1 MKNVII
7 EKTEKGLEVTV
18 QGIKTGRKIDPNS
31 SRQLRLAEL
40 EAKRVN
46 GELRRGRPTN
56 SESVRQQRLNELET
70 KRANGTLKLGR
81 PVSSDSQRQQRL
93 AELEMKRAN
102 GTLKLGRPKKVKIES
117 VELVEIQA
125 AEGGIG

>member
-18 QGIKTGRKIDPNS
+18 QGIKTGRKIDPTS
-31 SRQLRLAEL
+31 ARQLRLKEL
-40 EAKRVN
+40 EAKRAN
-46 GELRRGRPTN
+46 GELKRGRPTVAD
-56 SESVRQQRLNELET
+56 SARQLRLKELEAKRANGELKRGRPVSSDSARQLRLKELEA

-81 PVSSDSQRQQRL
+81 P
-93 AELEMKRAN
+93 A
-102 GTLKLGRPKKVKIES
+102 KVKIES

-125 AEGGIG
+125 AEGGIE

>member
-18 QGIKTGRKIDPNS
+18 QGVKTGRKINPLS
-31 SRQLRLAEL
+31 QRQQRLAEL

-46 GELRRGRPTN
+46 G
-56 SESVRQQRLNELET
+56 
-70 KRANGTLKLGR
+70 TLKLGR
-81 PVSSDSQRQQRL
+81 PVSSDSARQIRLAELEMKRENGTLRRGRPVSKDSQRQQRL